1 MKTKI
6 LSIIMLVAALTGFTT
21 NTKAAV
27 AANSNYTVLTDIK
40 AINSIEVRGNVELFI
55 SDNAG
60 EQVTVYNKYYAQ
72 NALVQSK
79 NGTLRIS
86 SYTGEKLIVWV
97 NSQSLRSV
105 SAFDNAEVRSF
116 GNVAKVDFRIDLH
129 NNAMAKLKFDS
140 HIVRVTMRDNATAQ
154 FSGNIEIFGM
164 DRNTSSIVESNG
176 LTVGSNVENKI
187 IQTGKAILVGA

>member
-6 LSIIMLVAALTGFTT
+6 LSIIVLVAALTGFTT

-27 AANSNYTVLTDIK
+27 AANSNYTVLNDIK

-79 NGTLRIS
+79 NGVLRIS
-86 SYTGEKLIVWV
+86 SYNNEKLIVWV
-97 NSQSLRSV
+97 NSQNLRSV

-116 GNVAKVDFRIDLH
+116 GNVAKIEFKIDLH
-129 NNAMAKLKFDS
+129 NNAHAKLNFDS
-140 HIVRVTMRDNATAQ
+140 YSVRVTMRDNATAEL
-154 FSGNIEIFGM
+154 SGRVEVFGM
-164 DRNTSSIVESNG
+164 DRNTASMIESNG
-176 LTVGSNVENKI
+176 LTVGRNVENKI
-187 IQTGKAILVGA
+187 TVTGKEVLAGA

>member
-6 LSIIMLVAALTGFTT
+6 LSIIVLSVALTGFTT

-55 SDNAG
+55 SDDAG
-60 EQVTVYNKYYAQ
+60 EKVTVYNKYYAQ
-72 NALVQSK
+72 NALVQNK
-79 NGTLRIS
+79 NGVLRIS
-86 SYTGEKLIVWV
+86 SYTSEKLIVWV

-116 GNVAKVDFRIDLH
+116 GKVAKVEFNIDLH
-129 NNAMAKLKFDS
+129 NKAMAKLNFDS
-140 HIVRVTMRDNATAQ
+140 HIVRVTMRDNATAEL
-154 FSGNIEIFGM
+154 SGSIDIFGM
-164 DRNTSSIVESNG
+164 DRNTSSIVESTG

-187 IQTGKAILVGA
+187 IETGKEELAGA

>member
-6 LSIIMLVAALTGFTT
+6 LSIIMLLAALTGFTK
-21 NTKAAV
+21 NADAAV
-27 AANSNYTVLTDIK
+27 AANSNYTILNDIK

-79 NGTLRIS
+79 NGVLRIS
-86 SYTGEKLIVWV
+86 SYNGEKLIVWV

-105 SAFDNAEVRSF
+105 SAYDNAEVRSF
-116 GNVAKVDFRIDLH
+116 GKVAKVEFNIDLH
-129 NNAMAKLKFDS
+129 NNAVAKLNFDS
-140 HIVRVTMRDNATAQ
+140 YSVRVTMRDNATAEL
-154 FSGNIEIFGM
+154 SGTVEVFGM
-164 DRNTSSIVESNG
+164 NRNTRSMVVSNG
-176 LTVGSNVENKI
+176 LTVGRNVENKI
-187 IQTGKAILVGA
+187 VETGKEQLAGA

>member
-6 LSIIMLVAALTGFTT
+6 LSIIVLFAALTGFTT
-21 NTKAAV
+21 NTNAAV
-27 AANSNYTVLTDIK
+27 AANSNYTVLNNIK

-79 NGTLRIS
+79 NGVLRIS

-129 NNAMAKLKFDS
+129 NNAHAKLNFDS
-140 HIVRVTMRDNATAQ
+140 YSVRVTMRGNATAEL
-154 FSGNIEIFGM
+154 SGTVEVFGM
-164 DRNTSSIVESNG
+164 DRNTSSIVESDG

-187 IQTGKAILVGA
+187 TETGRENLVGA